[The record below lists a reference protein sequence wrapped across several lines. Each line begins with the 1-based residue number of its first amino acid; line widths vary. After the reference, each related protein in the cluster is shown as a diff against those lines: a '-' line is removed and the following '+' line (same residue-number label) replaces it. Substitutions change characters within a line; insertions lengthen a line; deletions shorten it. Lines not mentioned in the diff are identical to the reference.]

1 MIGAKPPEAGK
12 RDSIIR
18 LHCGATRQE
27 TSAKAHV
34 RDTVMSSA
42 ASQPL
47 RLDAASALDGA
58 RRIVVKIGSSLL
70 IDTQTRRPTRDWL
83 TAMAADLAA
92 LRARGREVIVVS
104 SGSIALGRGRLPELG
119 ARLEDKQAAAS
130 VGQSLLMAAWSA
142 ALEPH
147 GLIAGQ
153 VLLTRDDTERRRRW
167 LNARATVQ
175 ALLAHGVVPIVNEN
189 DTVATE
195 EIRYGD
201 NDRLAART
209 AQLARADLLVLLS
222 DVDGLYTAD
231 PRRDANASHLPLI
244 ESLTPDILA
253 MGGGANADAGVG
265 TGGMATKLA
274 AAQIARSAG
283 CATLI
288 ASGQTLSPLSA
299 IRDGARATLIAAP
312 DGPMAAYK
320 QWIAGSLS
328 PTGTLTLDPG
338 AVAALRAGKSLLPAG
353 VAALSGAFEKGD
365 CVRLIDA
372 DGRAV
377 GVGLA
382 AYAADEAARIRGRR
396 SDEIEAVLGYRGASV
411 LIHRDDM
418 VLDDR

>member
-1 MIGAKPPEAGK
+1 
-12 RDSIIR
+12 
-18 LHCGATRQE
+18 
-27 TSAKAHV
+27 
-34 RDTVMSSA
+34 MSQRA
-42 ASQPL
+42 ALPVGPN
-47 RLDAASALDGA
+47 AASALGAA
-58 RRIVVKIGSSLL
+58 RRVVVKIGSSLL
-70 IDTQTRRPTRDWL
+70 IDAATRQPTRDWL
-83 TAMAADLAA
+83 AAVASDLAA
-92 LRARGREVIVVS
+92 LKAEGREVIVVS
-104 SGSIALGRGRLPELG
+104 SGSIALGRGRLPALG

-130 VGQSLLMAAWSA
+130 VGQSLLMAAWSG
-142 ALEPH
+142 ALDPH

-167 LNARATVQ
+167 LNARATVE
-175 ALLAHGVVPIVNEN
+175 ALLTHGVIPIVNEN

-209 AQLARADLLVLLS
+209 AQLARADLLILLS

-231 PRRDANASHLPLI
+231 PRRDPNAAHLPLI
-244 ESLTPDILA
+244 ETLSPDILA
-253 MGGGANADAGVG
+253 MGGGANAEAGVG

-283 CATLI
+283 CATII

-328 PTGTLTLDPG
+328 PTGTLTLDAG
-338 AVAALRAGKSLLPAG
+338 AVTALKAGKSLLPAG
-353 VAALSGAFEKGD
+353 VTAVSGGFEKGD
-365 CVRLIDA
+365 CVRLIDP

-382 AYAADEAARIRGRR
+382 AYAADEAARLRGRR
-396 SDEIEAVLGYRGASV
+396 SDEIETLLGYRGASV

-418 VLDDR
+418 VLEDR

>member
-1 MIGAKPPEAGK
+1 
-12 RDSIIR
+12 
-18 LHCGATRQE
+18 
-27 TSAKAHV
+27 
-34 RDTVMSSA
+34 MSQRA
-42 ASQPL
+42 ALPVGPN
-47 RLDAASALDGA
+47 AASALGAA
-58 RRIVVKIGSSLL
+58 RRVVVKIGSSLL
-70 IDTQTRRPTRDWL
+70 IDAATRQPTRDWL
-83 TAMAADLAA
+83 AAVASDLAA
-92 LRARGREVIVVS
+92 LKAEGREVIVVS
-104 SGSIALGRGRLPELG
+104 SGSIALGRGRLPALG

-130 VGQSLLMAAWSA
+130 VGQSLLMAAWSG
-142 ALEPH
+142 ALDPH

-167 LNARATVQ
+167 LNARATVE
-175 ALLAHGVVPIVNEN
+175 ALLTHGVIPIVNEN

-231 PRRDANASHLPLI
+231 PRRDPNAAHLPLI
-244 ESLTPDILA
+244 ETLSPDILA

-283 CATLI
+283 CATII

-328 PTGTLTLDPG
+328 PTGVLTLDAG
-338 AVAALRAGKSLLPAG
+338 AVTALKAGKSLLPAG
-353 VAALSGAFEKGD
+353 VTGVSGGFEKGD
-365 CVRLIDA
+365 CVRLIDP

-382 AYAADEAARIRGRR
+382 AYAADEAARLRGRR
-396 SDEIEAVLGYRGASV
+396 SDEIETLLGYRGASV

>member
-1 MIGAKPPEAGK
+1 
-12 RDSIIR
+12 
-18 LHCGATRQE
+18 
-27 TSAKAHV
+27 
-34 RDTVMSSA
+34 MSQRA
-42 ASQPL
+42 ALPVGPN
-47 RLDAASALDGA
+47 AASALGAA
-58 RRIVVKIGSSLL
+58 RRVVVKIGSSLL
-70 IDTQTRRPTRDWL
+70 IDAATRQPTRDWL
-83 TAMAADLAA
+83 AAVASDLAA
-92 LRARGREVIVVS
+92 LKAEGREVIVVS
-104 SGSIALGRGRLPELG
+104 SGSIALGRGRLPALG

-130 VGQSLLMAAWSA
+130 VGQSLLMAAWSG
-142 ALEPH
+142 ALDPH

-167 LNARATVQ
+167 LNARATIE
-175 ALLAHGVVPIVNEN
+175 ALLTHGVIPIVNEN

-231 PRRDANASHLPLI
+231 PRRDPNAAHMPLI
-244 ESLTPDILA
+244 ETLSPDILA

-283 CATLI
+283 CATII

-328 PTGTLTLDPG
+328 PTGVLTLDAG
-338 AVAALRAGKSLLPAG
+338 AVTALKAGKSLLPAG
-353 VAALSGAFEKGD
+353 VTGVSGTFEKGD
-365 CVRLIDA
+365 CVRLIDP

-382 AYAADEAARIRGRR
+382 AYAADEAARLRGRR
-396 SDEIEAVLGYRGASV
+396 SDEIETLLGYRGASV

>member
-1 MIGAKPPEAGK
+1 
-12 RDSIIR
+12 
-18 LHCGATRQE
+18 
-27 TSAKAHV
+27 
-34 RDTVMSSA
+34 MSQRA
-42 ASQPL
+42 ALPVGPN
-47 RLDAASALDGA
+47 AASALGAA

-70 IDTQTRRPTRDWL
+70 IDAATRQPTRDWL
-83 TAMAADLAA
+83 AAVASDLAA
-92 LRARGREVIVVS
+92 LKAEGREVIVVS
-104 SGSIALGRGRLPELG
+104 SGSIALGRGRLPALG

-130 VGQSLLMAAWSA
+130 VGQSLLMAAWSG
-142 ALEPH
+142 ALDPH

-167 LNARATVQ
+167 LNARATVE
-175 ALLAHGVVPIVNEN
+175 ALLTHGVIPIVNEN

-209 AQLARADLLVLLS
+209 AQLARADLLILLS

-231 PRRDANASHLPLI
+231 PRRDPNAVHLPLI
-244 ESLTPDILA
+244 ETLTPDILA

-283 CATLI
+283 CATII

-328 PTGTLTLDPG
+328 PAGVLTLDEG
-338 AVAALRAGKSLLPAG
+338 AVAALKAGKSLLPAG
-353 VAALSGAFEKGD
+353 VTGVSGGFEKGD
-365 CVRLIDA
+365 CVRLIDP

-382 AYAADEAARIRGRR
+382 AYAADEAARLRGRR
-396 SDEIEAVLGYRGASV
+396 SDEIEALLGYRGASV